1 MADLDGLSQAAQAA
15 LATKHQ
21 AREQALPKSRA
32 TIRCCANAIRA
43 IHREDFASAHTLVGE
58 ARGLLDSMRADL
70 RQHPDIYF
78 AGFVEDAQKE
88 FAEAAVTLALVQ
100 QQPLPTPDVLGVE
113 WAPFL
118 NGMGEAVGEL
128 RRHTLDALRHG
139 NLATG
144 EVYLREMDDI
154 FGVLTSLDFPDA
166 ITNNLRRTADV
177 ARGIIEKTRGDLTAA
192 VVQANLADQMHRLI
206 QHLGSDQAHAAHEI
220 NANRE

>member
-1 MADLDGLSQAAQAA
+1 MADLESLSQAAQAA
-15 LATKHQ
+15 FATTHQ

-43 IHREDFASAHTLVGE
+43 IHREDFATAQTLLDE
-58 ARGLLDSMRADL
+58 ARGLLTAMRSDL
-70 RQHPDIYF
+70 QDHPAIYF

-100 QQPLPTPDVLGVE
+100 QHPLPTPAVLGVE

-139 NLATG
+139 DLAAG
-144 EVYLREMDDI
+144 EAYLHEMDDI

-177 ARGIIEKTRGDLTAA
+177 ARSIIEKTRGDLTAA
-192 VVQANLADQMHRLI
+192 VVQANLGDQMQRLA
-206 QHLGSDQAHAAHEI
+206 QQLGSSQTATAQ
-220 NANRE
+220 